1 MMQEVV
7 RQDLDEIFK
16 RDIPWEDLRGK
27 TVLITG
33 AYGMLASYV
42 TFLLLYLN
50 EVHGFDIQIKA
61 YVRSEE
67 KCRKR
72 FGSFVDKPYFTVCR
86 DPLTEPVRVAGNVDY
101 IIHAA
106 SLASPQ
112 YYDVCPVEVLEPNAI
127 GTYHLLKLAAEK
139 QVKGFLLFST
149 GDVYGAVK
157 NADAIREDTLGALN
171 PLDIHSCYGESKRM
185 AETMGRAFC
194 HQFGVPFKSVRIWHT
209 YGPTMDI
216 DRDPRVFASFVKD
229 IVQKRDIV
237 MKSDGLA
244 KRSFC
249 YIADAVAGYFTVLL
263 KGQAGEAYNVCNSR
277 EFLSIRELAELMTG
291 LRPELGLKVIRKE
304 RPRDEHYL
312 ENTAANF
319 IPPSGE
325 KLEALGWQPVYSA
338 EAGFGRVLTALLPG
352 NI

>member
-1 MMQEVV
+1 MIHEVI
-7 RQDLDEIFK
+7 RQDLEEIFA

-42 TFLLLYLN
+42 TNMLIYLN
-50 EVHGFDIQIKA
+50 EVHGFGITVKA
-61 YVRSEE
+61 FVRSAE

-72 FGSFVDKPYFTVCR
+72 FGSFADRPYFEICTAS
-86 DPLTEPVRVAGNVDY
+86 LTEEIRVAEDVDY

-127 GTYHLLKLAAEK
+127 GTYRLLKLAAEK
-139 QVKGFLLFST
+139 KVKGFLLFST
-149 GDVYGAVK
+149 GDVYGSVK
-157 NADAIREDTLGALN
+157 NADAIREDTLGTLD

-194 HQFGVPFKSVRIWHT
+194 HQYGVPFRSVRIWHT

-216 DRDPRVFASFVKD
+216 DRDPRVFASFVSD
-229 IVQKRDIV
+229 IVHKRDIV

-263 KGQAGEAYNVCNSR
+263 KGLDGEAYNVCNS
-277 EFLSIRELAELMTG
+277 EAFLSIRELAEIMTS
-291 LRPELGLKVIRKE
+291 LRPELGLKVIRRE
-304 RPRDEHYL
+304 RPQGEHYL

-325 KLEALGWQPVYSA
+325 KLEALGWKCAYDVRS
-338 EAGFGRVLTALLPG
+338 GFDQVLKAFL
-352 NI
+352 